1 MRGGGG
7 HGGGGGGGDNDDDDE
22 IKGTC
27 VLYRAYV
34 CITLLIGLE
43 QRASRV
49 TGRRDLAGGPSFR
62 FPILT
67 FLAPAPHIPASR
79 PSHFGLPL
87 LFPCPPP
94 FCPFSIA
101 KYFKSIFSL
110 LRISSL
116 FSRFPPF
123 QNSYLPLFPLPP
135 PLPLPPPI

>member
-7 HGGGGGGGDNDDDDE
+7 GGGGGGGDNDDDDE

-49 TGRRDLAGGPSFR
+49 TGRRELAGGPSFR

-67 FLAPAPHIPASR
+67 FLAPAPHIPCSR
-79 PSHFGLPL
+79 
-87 LFPCPPP
+87 
-94 FCPFSIA
+94 FS
-101 KYFKSIFSL
+101 FSL
-110 LRISSL
+110 SSSFL
-116 FSRFPPF
+116 PF
-123 QNSYLPLFPLPP
+123 FDCE
-135 PLPLPPPI
+135 IF

>member
-1 MRGGGG
+1 MRC
-7 HGGGGGGGDNDDDDE
+7 GGGGDDDDDDDDE

-27 VLYRAYV
+27 VLHYVYV

-43 QRASRV
+43 QLVSRV
-49 TGRRDLAGGPSFR
+49 TGRQEPAGGPSSR

-67 FLAPAPHIPASR
+67 FQAPALRI
-79 PSHFGLPL
+79 FGLQL

-94 FCPFSIA
+94 FCPFSIT
-101 KYFKSIFSL
+101 KYFKSIVLL

-123 QNSYLPLFPLPP
+123 QNSHLPLFPLPP